1 MKINLGAGPNWYKDG
16 WCVLDHKV
24 KKKKNLKFQVI

>member
-16 WCVLDHKV
+16 WCVLDA
-24 KKKKNLKFQVI
+24 QPTPPCRTS